1 MAGRAL
7 VLGGGGLSGIGWISG
22 ILHGL
27 AEAGAD
33 LWDADT
39 VIGTSA
45 GSVVGAQLTS
55 GRLTPAELY
64 ERQLAAPVGE
74 IAGHLSAAATL
85 RHARAALSSRT
96 PEDFGRKVGQI
107 ALAADTPDEATRRAV
122 IAGRLVSHRWPERPF
137 LVTAVRATTG
147 EFRVLDRGGGVG
159 LVDAVAASCA
169 VPGVWPPVTFEDD
182 RWIDGGVRSPANA
195 HLAEGHDRIVI
206 IAPIAAGGSTLESAR
221 AQAERLTAGGARVT
235 LITPNRTTR
244 RAMGHNNLDPTHRAP
259 RPARAGNR
267 RRRTR
272 RAWRRRGAEQRPD
285 ECRAALGPRRPRT
298 R

>member
-27 AEAGAD
+27 AEDGAD

-55 GRLTPAELY
+55 GRLTPTELY

-74 IAGHLSAAATL
+74 IAGHLGATATL
-85 RHARAALSSRT
+85 RHARAALSART
-96 PEDFGRKVGQI
+96 PEDFGRKVGHI

-122 IAGRLVSHRWPERPF
+122 IAGRLVSHSWPERPF
-137 LVTAVRATTG
+137 LVTAVRAATG
-147 EFRVLDRGGGVG
+147 EFRVLDRGSGVG

-169 VPGVWPPVTFEDD
+169 VPGVWPPVTFEDG

-206 IAPIAAGGSTLESAR
+206 IAPIAAGGGTLESAR

-244 RAMGHNNLDPTHRAP
+244 KAMGHNSLDPAHRGP
-259 RPARAGNR
+259 SARAGR
-267 RRRTR
+267 EQ
-272 RAWRRRGAEQRPD
+272 APAHAAAVAETW
-285 ECRAALGPRRPRT
+285 G
-298 R
+298 

>member
-74 IAGHLSAAATL
+74 IAGHLSAVATL

-206 IAPIAAGGSTLESAR
+206 IAPIAAGGGTLESAR

-259 RPARAGNR
+259 SARAGR
-267 RRRTR
+267 EQAPAHAAGVAE
-272 RAWRRRGAEQRPD
+272 AWG
-285 ECRAALGPRRPRT
+285 
-298 R
+298 

>member
-74 IAGHLSAAATL
+74 IAGHLGAAATL

-96 PEDFGRKVGQI
+96 PEDFGRKVGHI

-122 IAGRLVSHRWPERPF
+122 IAGRLVSHSWPERPF
-137 LVTAVRATTG
+137 LVTAVRATSG
-147 EFRVLDRGGGVG
+147 EFRVLDRGSGVG

-169 VPGVWPPVTFEDD
+169 VPGVWPPVTFEDG

-206 IAPIAAGGSTLESAR
+206 IAPIAAGGGTLESAR

-244 RAMGHNNLDPTHRAP
+244 KVMGHNSLDPTHRAP
-259 RPARAGNR
+259 SARAGR
-267 RRRTR
+267 EQ
-272 RAWRRRGAEQRPD
+272 APGHAAAVAETW
-285 ECRAALGPRRPRT
+285 G
-298 R
+298 

>member
-74 IAGHLSAAATL
+74 IAGHLGAAATL

-96 PEDFGRKVGQI
+96 PEDFGRKVGHI

-147 EFRVLDRGGGVG
+147 EFRVLDRDSGVG

-206 IAPIAAGGSTLESAR
+206 IAPIAAGGGTLESAR

-244 RAMGHNNLDPTHRAP
+244 RAMGHNSLDPTHRAP
-259 RPARAGNR
+259 SARAGR
-267 RRRTR
+267 EQAPAHAASVAE
-272 RAWRRRGAEQRPD
+272 AWG
-285 ECRAALGPRRPRT
+285 
-298 R
+298 

>member
-7 VLGGGGLSGIGWISG
+7 VLGGGGLSGIGWICG

-27 AEAGAD
+27 AEAGAG

-74 IAGHLSAAATL
+74 IPGHLGPAATL
-85 RHARAALSSRT
+85 RHARAALASRT
-96 PEDFGRKVGQI
+96 PEDFGRKAGHI

-122 IAGRLVSHRWPERPF
+122 IAGRLVSHSWPERPL

-147 EFRVLDRGGGVG
+147 EFHVLDRDSGVG

-169 VPGVWPPVTFEDD
+169 VPGVWPPVTLEGS

-195 HLAEGHDRIVI
+195 HLAEGHDRVVI
-206 IAPIAAGGSTLESAR
+206 IAPVAAGGGTLEPAR

-235 LITPNRTTR
+235 LITPDRTTR
-244 RAMGHNNLDPTHRAP
+244 KAMGDNSLDPAHRAP
-259 RPARAGNR
+259 SARAGR
-267 RRRTR
+267 EQ
-272 RAWRRRGAEQRPD
+272 AMAHAAGVAEVW
-285 ECRAALGPRRPRT
+285 G
-298 R
+298 

>member
-7 VLGGGGLSGIGWISG
+7 VLGGGGLSGIGWICG

-27 AEAGAD
+27 AAAGAD
-33 LWDADT
+33 LRNADT

-74 IAGHLSAAATL
+74 IPGHLSPAATL
-85 RHARAALSSRT
+85 RHARAALTSRT
-96 PEDFGRKVGQI
+96 PEDFGRKVGHI

-122 IAGRLVSHRWPERPF
+122 IAGRLVSHSWPERPF

-147 EFRVLDRGGGVG
+147 EFRVLDRGSGVG

-169 VPGVWPPVTFEDD
+169 VPGVWPPVTFEDS
-182 RWIDGGVRSPANA
+182 RWID
-195 HLAEGHDRIVI
+195 
-206 IAPIAAGGSTLESAR
+206 AAS
-221 AQAERLTAGGARVT
+221 
-235 LITPNRTTR
+235 
-244 RAMGHNNLDPTHRAP
+244 AP
-259 RPARAGNR
+259 RPT
-267 RRRTR
+267 RTSPK
-272 RAWRRRGAEQRPD
+272 ATTAS
-285 ECRAALGPRRPRT
+285 
-298 R
+298 

>member
-74 IAGHLSAAATL
+74 IAGHLGAAATL

-96 PEDFGRKVGQI
+96 PEDFGRKVGHI

-122 IAGRLVSHRWPERPF
+122 IAGRLVSHSWPERPF

-147 EFRVLDRGGGVG
+147 EFRVLDRGSGVG

-169 VPGVWPPVTFEDD
+169 VPGVWPPVTFEDG

-206 IAPIAAGGSTLESAR
+206 IAPIATGGGTLESAR

-244 RAMGHNNLDPTHRAP
+244 KAMGHNSLDPAHRAP
-259 RPARAGNR
+259 SARAGR
-267 RRRTR
+267 EQ
-272 RAWRRRGAEQRPD
+272 APAHAAAVAETW
-285 ECRAALGPRRPRT
+285 G
-298 R
+298 

>member
-74 IAGHLSAAATL
+74 IAGHLGAAATL

-96 PEDFGRKVGQI
+96 PEDFGRKVGHI

-122 IAGRLVSHRWPERPF
+122 IAGRLVSHSWPERPF

-147 EFRVLDRGGGVG
+147 EFRVLDGGSGVG

-169 VPGVWPPVTFEDD
+169 VPGVWPPVTFEDG

-206 IAPIAAGGSTLESAR
+206 IAPIAAGGGTLESAR

-235 LITPNRTTR
+235 LITPSRTTR
-244 RAMGHNNLDPTHRAP
+244 KAMGHNSLDPAHRAP
-259 RPARAGNR
+259 SARAGR
-267 RRRTR
+267 EQ
-272 RAWRRRGAEQRPD
+272 AQAHAAAVAETW
-285 ECRAALGPRRPRT
+285 G
-298 R
+298 

>member
-74 IAGHLSAAATL
+74 IAGHLGAAATL

-96 PEDFGRKVGQI
+96 PEDFGRKVGHI

-122 IAGRLVSHRWPERPF
+122 IAGRLVSHSWPERPF

-147 EFRVLDRGGGVG
+147 EFRVLDRGSGVG

-169 VPGVWPPVTFEDD
+169 VPGVWPPVTFEDG

-195 HLAEGHDRIVI
+195 HLAEGHDRVVI
-206 IAPIAAGGSTLESAR
+206 IAPIAAGGGTLESAR

-235 LITPNRTTR
+235 LITPSRTTR
-244 RAMGHNNLDPTHRAP
+244 KAMGHNSLDPTHRAP
-259 RPARAGNR
+259 SARVGREQAAAQVAGV
-267 RRRTR
+267 
-272 RAWRRRGAEQRPD
+272 AEVW
-285 ECRAALGPRRPRT
+285 G
-298 R
+298 

>member
-22 ILHGL
+22 ILQGL

-74 IAGHLSAAATL
+74 IAGHLGAAATL

-96 PEDFGRKVGQI
+96 PEDFGRKVGRI

-122 IAGRLVSHRWPERPF
+122 IAGRLVSHSWPERPF

-147 EFRVLDRGGGVG
+147 EFRVLDRGSGVG

-169 VPGVWPPVTFEDD
+169 VPGVWPPVAFADG

-195 HLAEGHDRIVI
+195 HLAEGHDRIVV
-206 IAPIAAGGSTLESAR
+206 IAPIAAGGGTLESAR

-244 RAMGHNNLDPTHRAP
+244 KAMGHNSLDPAHRAP
-259 RPARAGNR
+259 SARAGR
-267 RRRTR
+267 EQAPAHAAAVAE
-272 RAWRRRGAEQRPD
+272 AWG
-285 ECRAALGPRRPRT
+285 
-298 R
+298 

>member
-55 GRLTPAELY
+55 GRLPLAELF
-64 ERQLAAPVGE
+64 ERQLGAPVGE

-96 PEDFGRKVGQI
+96 PEDFGRKVGHI

-122 IAGRLVSHRWPERPF
+122 IAGRLVSHSWPERPF

-147 EFRVLDRGGGVG
+147 EFRVLDRGSGVG

-206 IAPIAAGGSTLESAR
+206 IAPIAAGGGTLESAR
-221 AQAERLTAGGARVT
+221 AQAERLT
-235 LITPNRTTR
+235 PNRATR
-244 RAMGHNNLDPTHRAP
+244 KAMGHNSLDPTRRAP
-259 RPARAGNR
+259 SARAGR
-267 RRRTR
+267 EQ
-272 RAWRRRGAEQRPD
+272 AAAHVAGVAEVW
-285 ECRAALGPRRPRT
+285 G
-298 R
+298 

>member
-45 GSVVGAQLTS
+45 GSVAGAQLTS

-74 IAGHLSAAATL
+74 IAEHLGAAATL

-96 PEDFGRKVGQI
+96 PEDFGRKVGHI

-147 EFRVLDRGGGVG
+147 EFRVLDRGSGVG

-206 IAPIAAGGSTLESAR
+206 IAPIAAGGGTLESAR

-244 RAMGHNNLDPTHRAP
+244 RAMGHNSLDPTHRAP
-259 RPARAGNR
+259 SARAGR
-267 RRRTR
+267 EQ
-272 RAWRRRGAEQRPD
+272 APAHAASVAEVW
-285 ECRAALGPRRPRT
+285 G
-298 R
+298 

>member
-55 GRLTPAELY
+55 GRLTPTELY

-74 IAGHLSAAATL
+74 IAGHLGAAATL

-96 PEDFGRKVGQI
+96 PEDFGRKVGHI

-122 IAGRLVSHRWPERPF
+122 IAGRLVSHSWPEQPF

-147 EFRVLDRGGGVG
+147 EFRVLDRGSGVG

-169 VPGVWPPVTFEDD
+169 VPGVWPPVTFEDG

-195 HLAEGHDRIVI
+195 HLAEGHDRVVI
-206 IAPIAAGGSTLESAR
+206 IAPIAAGGGTLESAR

-235 LITPNRTTR
+235 LITPSRTTR
-244 RAMGHNNLDPTHRAP
+244 KAMGHNSLDPTHRAP
-259 RPARAGNR
+259 SARAGR
-267 RRRTR
+267 EQ
-272 RAWRRRGAEQRPD
+272 AAAQVAGVAEVW
-285 ECRAALGPRRPRT
+285 G
-298 R
+298 

>member
-1 MAGRAL
+1 

-85 RHARAALSSRT
+85 RHARAALTSRT
-96 PEDFGRKVGQI
+96 PEDFGRKVGHI

-122 IAGRLVSHRWPERPF
+122 IAGRLVSHSWPERPF

-147 EFRVLDRGGGVG
+147 EFRVLDRGSGVG

-169 VPGVWPPVTFEDD
+169 VPGVWPPVTFEDG

-206 IAPIAAGGSTLESAR
+206 IAPIATGGGTLESAR
-221 AQAERLTAGGARVT
+221 AQAERLTSGGARVT

-244 RAMGHNNLDPTHRAP
+244 KAMGHNSLDPTHRAP
-259 RPARAGNR
+259 SARAGR
-267 RRRTR
+267 EQ
-272 RAWRRRGAEQRPD
+272 APAHAADVAEVW
-285 ECRAALGPRRPRT
+285 G
-298 R
+298 

>member
-74 IAGHLSAAATL
+74 IVGHLGAAATL

-96 PEDFGRKVGQI
+96 PEDFGRKVGHI

-122 IAGRLVSHRWPERPF
+122 IAGRLVSHSWPERPF

-147 EFRVLDRGGGVG
+147 EFRVLDRGSGVG

-169 VPGVWPPVTFEDD
+169 VPGVWPPVTFEDG

-206 IAPIAAGGSTLESAR
+206 IAPIAAGGGTLESAG

-235 LITPNRTTR
+235 LVTPNRTTR
-244 RAMGHNNLDPTHRAP
+244 KAMGHNSLDPAHRAP
-259 RPARAGNR
+259 SARAGR
-267 RRRTR
+267 EQ
-272 RAWRRRGAEQRPD
+272 APAHAAAVAETW
-285 ECRAALGPRRPRT
+285 G
-298 R
+298 

>member
-55 GRLTPAELY
+55 GSLTPAELY

-74 IAGHLSAAATL
+74 IAGHLGAAATL

-96 PEDFGRKVGQI
+96 PEEFGRKVGHI

-122 IAGRLVSHRWPERPF
+122 IAGRLVSRSWPERPF

-147 EFRVLDRGGGVG
+147 EFRVLDRGSGVG

-169 VPGVWPPVTFEDD
+169 VPGVWPPVTFEDG

-206 IAPIAAGGSTLESAR
+206 IAPIAAGGGTLESAR
-221 AQAERLTAGGARVT
+221 AQAERLTASGARVT

-244 RAMGHNNLDPTHRAP
+244 KAMGHNSLDPTHRAP
-259 RPARAGNR
+259 SARAGR
-267 RRRTR
+267 
-272 RAWRRRGAEQRPD
+272 EQ
-285 ECRAALGPRRPRT
+285 AAAHVAGVT
-298 R
+298 GVWG

>member
-45 GSVVGAQLTS
+45 GSVAGAQLAS

-74 IAGHLSAAATL
+74 IAGHLGAAATL

-96 PEDFGRKVGQI
+96 PEDFGRKVGHI

-147 EFRVLDRGGGVG
+147 EFRVLDRGSGVG

-206 IAPIAAGGSTLESAR
+206 IAPIAAGGGTLESAR

-244 RAMGHNNLDPTHRAP
+244 RAMGHNSLDPTHRAP
-259 RPARAGNR
+259 SARAGR
-267 RRRTR
+267 EQ
-272 RAWRRRGAEQRPD
+272 APAHAASVAEVW
-285 ECRAALGPRRPRT
+285 G
-298 R
+298 

>member
-74 IAGHLSAAATL
+74 IVGHLGAAATL

-96 PEDFGRKVGQI
+96 PEDFGRKVGHI

-122 IAGRLVSHRWPERPF
+122 IAGRLVSHSWPERPF

-147 EFRVLDRGGGVG
+147 EFRVLDRGSGVG

-169 VPGVWPPVTFEDD
+169 VPGVWPPVTFEDG

-206 IAPIAAGGSTLESAR
+206 IAPIAAGGGTLESAR

-235 LITPNRTTR
+235 PITPNRTTR
-244 RAMGHNNLDPTHRAP
+244 KAMGHNSLDPAHRAP
-259 RPARAGNR
+259 SARAGR
-267 RRRTR
+267 EQ
-272 RAWRRRGAEQRPD
+272 APAHAAAVAETW
-285 ECRAALGPRRPRT
+285 G
-298 R
+298 

>member
-74 IAGHLSAAATL
+74 IAGHLGAAATL

-96 PEDFGRKVGQI
+96 PEDFGRKVGHI

-122 IAGRLVSHRWPERPF
+122 IAGRLVSHSWPERPF

-147 EFRVLDRGGGVG
+147 EFRVLDRGSGVG

-169 VPGVWPPVTFEDD
+169 VPGVWPPVTFEDG

-206 IAPIAAGGSTLESAR
+206 IAPIATGGGTLESAR

-235 LITPNRTTR
+235 LVTPNRTTR
-244 RAMGHNNLDPTHRAP
+244 KAMGHNSLDPAHRAP
-259 RPARAGNR
+259 SARAGR
-267 RRRTR
+267 EQ
-272 RAWRRRGAEQRPD
+272 APAHAAAVAETW
-285 ECRAALGPRRPRT
+285 G
-298 R
+298 

>member
-7 VLGGGGLSGIGWISG
+7 VLGGGGLSGIGWICG

-33 LWDADT
+33 LWDADI

-55 GRLTPAELY
+55 GRLTPEGLY

-74 IAGHLSAAATL
+74 IPGHLSPAATL
-85 RHARAALSSRT
+85 RHARAALTSRT
-96 PEDFGRKVGQI
+96 PEDFGRKVGHI

-122 IAGRLVSHRWPERPF
+122 IAGRLVSHSWPGRTF

-147 EFRVLDRGGGVG
+147 EFRVLDRGSGVG

-169 VPGVWPPVTFEDD
+169 VPGVWPPVTFEDS

-195 HLAEGHDRIVI
+195 HLAEGHDRVVI
-206 IAPIAAGGSTLESAR
+206 IAPIAAGGGTLESAR

-244 RAMGHNNLDPTHRAP
+244 KAMGHNSLDPTHRAP
-259 RPARAGNR
+259 SARAGR
-267 RRRTR
+267 EQAT
-272 RAWRRRGAEQRPD
+272 AHVAAVAEVW
-285 ECRAALGPRRPRT
+285 G
-298 R
+298 

>member
-74 IAGHLSAAATL
+74 IAGHLGAAATL

-96 PEDFGRKVGQI
+96 PEDFGRKVGHI

-122 IAGRLVSHRWPERPF
+122 IAGRLVSHSWPERPL

-147 EFRVLDRGGGVG
+147 EFRVLDRGSGVG

-169 VPGVWPPVTFEDD
+169 VPGVWPPVTFEDG

-206 IAPIAAGGSTLESAR
+206 VAPIAAGGGTLESAR

-244 RAMGHNNLDPTHRAP
+244 KAMGHNSLDPAHRAP
-259 RPARAGNR
+259 SARAGGEQ
-267 RRRTR
+267 
-272 RAWRRRGAEQRPD
+272 ASAHAAAVAETW
-285 ECRAALGPRRPRT
+285 G
-298 R
+298 

>member
-74 IAGHLSAAATL
+74 IAGHLGAAATL

-96 PEDFGRKVGQI
+96 PEDFGRKVGHI

-122 IAGRLVSHRWPERPF
+122 IAGRLVSHSWPERPF

-147 EFRVLDRGGGVG
+147 EFRVLDRGSGVG

-169 VPGVWPPVTFEDD
+169 VPGVWPPVTFADG

-195 HLAEGHDRIVI
+195 HLAEGHDRIVV
-206 IAPIAAGGSTLESAR
+206 IAPIAAGGGTLESAR

-244 RAMGHNNLDPTHRAP
+244 KAMGHNSLDPAHRAP
-259 RPARAGNR
+259 SARAGR
-267 RRRTR
+267 EQAPAHAAAVAE
-272 RAWRRRGAEQRPD
+272 AWG
-285 ECRAALGPRRPRT
+285 
-298 R
+298 

>member
-27 AEAGAD
+27 AEAGAG

-96 PEDFGRKVGQI
+96 PEDFGRKVGHI

-122 IAGRLVSHRWPERPF
+122 IAGRLVSHSWPERPF

-147 EFRVLDRGGGVG
+147 EFRVLDRGSGVG

-169 VPGVWPPVTFEDD
+169 VPGVWPPVTFEDG

-206 IAPIAAGGSTLESAR
+206 IAPIAAGGGALESAR

-244 RAMGHNNLDPTHRAP
+244 KAMGHNSLDPTHRAP
-259 RPARAGNR
+259 SARAGQEQ
-267 RRRTR
+267 
-272 RAWRRRGAEQRPD
+272 ASAHAAGVAEVW
-285 ECRAALGPRRPRT
+285 G
-298 R
+298 

>member
-206 IAPIAAGGSTLESAR
+206 IAPIAAGGGTLESAR

-259 RPARAGNR
+259 SARAGR
-267 RRRTR
+267 EQAPAHAAGVAE
-272 RAWRRRGAEQRPD
+272 AWG
-285 ECRAALGPRRPRT
+285 
-298 R
+298 

>member
-45 GSVVGAQLTS
+45 GSVVGAQLTC

-74 IAGHLSAAATL
+74 IAGHLGAAATL

-96 PEDFGRKVGQI
+96 PEDFGRKVGHI
-107 ALAADTPDEATRRAV
+107 ALAADTTDEATRRAV

-147 EFRVLDRGGGVG
+147 EFRVLDRGSGVG

-182 RWIDGGVRSPANA
+182 RWIDGGVRTPANA

-206 IAPIAAGGSTLESAR
+206 IAPIAAGGGTLESAR

-244 RAMGHNNLDPTHRAP
+244 RAMGHNSLDPTHRAP
-259 RPARAGNR
+259 SARAGR
-267 RRRTR
+267 EQ
-272 RAWRRRGAEQRPD
+272 APAHAASVAEVW
-285 ECRAALGPRRPRT
+285 G
-298 R
+298 

>member
-74 IAGHLSAAATL
+74 IPGHLSPAATL
-85 RHARAALSSRT
+85 RHARAALTSRT
-96 PEDFGRKVGQI
+96 PEDFGRKVGHI

-122 IAGRLVSHRWPERPF
+122 IAGRLVPHHWPERPF
-137 LVTAVRATTG
+137 LVTVVRATTG
-147 EFRVLDRGGGVG
+147 EFRVLDRGSGVG

-169 VPGVWPPVTFEDD
+169 VPGVWPPVTFEDG

-206 IAPIAAGGSTLESAR
+206 IAPIAAGGGTLESAR
-221 AQAERLTAGGARVT
+221 AQAERLTSGGARVT

-244 RAMGHNNLDPTHRAP
+244 KAMGHNSLDPTHRAP
-259 RPARAGNR
+259 SARAGR
-267 RRRTR
+267 EQ
-272 RAWRRRGAEQRPD
+272 APAHAADVAEVW
-285 ECRAALGPRRPRT
+285 G
-298 R
+298 

>member
-22 ILHGL
+22 ILYGL
-27 AEAGAD
+27 AEAGAG

-74 IAGHLSAAATL
+74 IAGHLGPAATL
-85 RHARAALSSRT
+85 RHARAALTSRT
-96 PEDFGRKVGQI
+96 PEDFGRKVGHI
-107 ALAADTPDEATRRAV
+107 ALAADTPDEATRREV
-122 IAGRLVSHRWPERPF
+122 IAGRLVSHSWPERPF

-147 EFRVLDRGGGVG
+147 EFRVLDRGSGVG

-169 VPGVWPPVTFEDD
+169 VPGVWPPVTIDD
-182 RWIDGGVRSPANA
+182 ARWIDGGVRSPANA
-195 HLAEGHDRIVI
+195 HLAEGHDRVVI
-206 IAPIAAGGSTLESAR
+206 IAPIAAGGGTLESAR

-244 RAMGHNNLDPTHRAP
+244 KAMGHNSLDPSHRAP
-259 RPARAGNR
+259 SARAGR
-267 RRRTR
+267 EQ
-272 RAWRRRGAEQRPD
+272 AAAHVVGVAEVW
-285 ECRAALGPRRPRT
+285 G
-298 R
+298 

>member
-74 IAGHLSAAATL
+74 IAGHLGAAATL

-96 PEDFGRKVGQI
+96 PEDFGRKVGHI

-147 EFRVLDRGGGVG
+147 EFRVLDRGSGVG

-206 IAPIAAGGSTLESAR
+206 IAPIAAGGGTLESAR

-244 RAMGHNNLDPTHRAP
+244 RAMGHNSLDPTHRAP
-259 RPARAGNR
+259 SARAGR
-267 RRRTR
+267 EQ
-272 RAWRRRGAEQRPD
+272 APAHAASVAEVW
-285 ECRAALGPRRPRT
+285 G
-298 R
+298 

>member
-55 GRLTPAELY
+55 GSLPPAELY

-74 IAGHLSAAATL
+74 IAGHLGAAATL
-85 RHARAALSSRT
+85 RHARAALTSRT
-96 PEDFGRKVGQI
+96 PEEFGRKVGHI

-122 IAGRLVSHRWPERPF
+122 IAGRLVSHSWPERPF

-147 EFRVLDRGGGVG
+147 EFRVLDRGSGVG

-169 VPGVWPPVTFEDD
+169 VPGVWPPVTFHDG

-206 IAPIAAGGSTLESAR
+206 IAPIAAGGGTLESAR
-221 AQAERLTAGGARVT
+221 AQAERLTASGARVT

-244 RAMGHNNLDPTHRAP
+244 KAMGHNSLDPTHRAP
-259 RPARAGNR
+259 SARAGR
-267 RRRTR
+267 
-272 RAWRRRGAEQRPD
+272 EQ
-285 ECRAALGPRRPRT
+285 AAAHVAGVT
-298 R
+298 GVWG

>member
-74 IAGHLSAAATL
+74 IAGHLGAAATL

-96 PEDFGRKVGQI
+96 PEDFGRKVGHI

-122 IAGRLVSHRWPERPF
+122 IAGRLVSHSWPERPF

-147 EFRVLDRGGGVG
+147 EFRVLDRGSGVG

-169 VPGVWPPVTFEDD
+169 VPGVWPPVTFENG

-206 IAPIAAGGSTLESAR
+206 IAPIAAGGGTLESAR

-244 RAMGHNNLDPTHRAP
+244 KAMGHNSLDPAHRAP
-259 RPARAGNR
+259 SARAGR
-267 RRRTR
+267 EQ
-272 RAWRRRGAEQRPD
+272 APAHAAAVAETW
-285 ECRAALGPRRPRT
+285 G
-298 R
+298 

>member
-45 GSVVGAQLTS
+45 GSVVGAQLAS

-74 IAGHLSAAATL
+74 IAGHLGAAATL

-96 PEDFGRKVGQI
+96 PEDFGRKVGHI

-147 EFRVLDRGGGVG
+147 EFRVLDRGSGVG

-206 IAPIAAGGSTLESAR
+206 IAPIAAGGGTLESAR

-244 RAMGHNNLDPTHRAP
+244 RAMGHNSLDPTHRAP
-259 RPARAGNR
+259 SARAGR
-267 RRRTR
+267 EQ
-272 RAWRRRGAEQRPD
+272 APAHAASVAEVW
-285 ECRAALGPRRPRT
+285 G
-298 R
+298 

>member
-96 PEDFGRKVGQI
+96 PEDFGRNVGQI

-206 IAPIAAGGSTLESAR
+206 IAPIAAGGGTLESAR

-259 RPARAGNR
+259 SARAGR
-267 RRRTR
+267 EQAPAHAAGVAE
-272 RAWRRRGAEQRPD
+272 AWG
-285 ECRAALGPRRPRT
+285 
-298 R
+298 